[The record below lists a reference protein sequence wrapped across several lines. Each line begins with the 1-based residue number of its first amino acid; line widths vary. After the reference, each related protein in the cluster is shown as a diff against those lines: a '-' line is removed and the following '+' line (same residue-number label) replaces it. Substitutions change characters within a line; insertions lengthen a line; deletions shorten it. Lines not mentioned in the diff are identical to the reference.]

1 MSITRA
7 RETDRWLCQ
16 GISGL
21 PARQLHCHFGSL
33 RLTQTWLSDCPAG
46 NLPAWAGWLYWTNP
60 LSYALR
66 ALVLNEFEAPRW
78 HKPSPYDPARSLG
91 TFILDTFDFNH
102 GHW

>member
-1 MSITRA
+1 MALPKPQWPASA
-7 RETDRWLCQ
+7 ASPPAALSLC
-16 GISGL
+16 L
-21 PARQLHCHFGSL
+21 KHLVHL
-33 RLTQTWLSDCPAG
+33 DCPAV
-46 NLPAWAGWLYWTNP
+46 NLPAWAGWLYWINP

-102 GHW
+102 AHW